1 MRNLDSISFGDN
13 TAPVV
18 LTNRALIHA
27 LAGHVNGAEMS
38 IIYAGCVGV
47 IILALLGILA
57 IREAII
63 DELRIRDH

>member
-1 MRNLDSISFGDN
+1 
-13 TAPVV
+13 V

-27 LAGHVNGAEMS
+27 LVGHVDGAEMS

-47 IILALLGILA
+47 IVLALLGILA

-63 DELRIRDH
+63 DELRIRHH